1 MSAKDIIKKSV
12 LEGFS
17 MEMSVYHIIF
27 ILLVT
32 VVLSMYIFYIYRL
45 NSHSSFYSRDFN
57 TI

>member
-32 VVLSMYIFYIYRL
+32 VVLSMYIFYIYRCL
-45 NSHSSFYSRDFN
+45 LYTSDAADD
-57 TI
+57 

>member
-27 ILLVT
+27 VT
-32 VVLSMYIFYIYRL
+32 V
-45 NSHSSFYSRDFN
+45 
-57 TI
+57 